1 MRRTD
6 TGVVTDVAP
15 PTDTTTHTS
24 TDADDTPTGAAP
36 APRVLPTRP
45 AARTQT
51 LPRAQRR
58 LLTGQLLEQAHQ
70 ATDEAERARLV
81 DEVVVLN
88 LEVALS
94 LASRFRGR
102 GVARDDLEQVASMA
116 LVRAAQRF
124 DASMDHDFLS
134 YAVPTIRGELRR
146 YFRDHGWTVRPPR
159 RVQEIQAIAIET
171 RDNLAERKGSVP
183 TEAEIAAALG
193 EDEATVRE
201 ALSAEGCFTPT
212 SLDVPTGADSGL
224 SLGDVLG
231 APDRDTEAAEA
242 RVVLQPVVR
251 QLSARDRRILQMR
264 FFDECTQQEIADEI
278 GVTQMQVSRLL
289 TRIMRDLRKA
299 LEDSPEAEE
308 AAATVA
314 AGRSPHRVVER
325 AHARR

>member
-1 MRRTD
+1 MRRSDSGVLTD
-6 TGVVTDVAP
+6 TAP
-15 PTDTTTHTS
+15 PPTAQQNALDTVPDKEATTS
-24 TDADDTPTGAAP
+24 
-36 APRVLPTRP
+36 APRALPTRP

-70 ATDEAERARLV
+70 ATDETRRAQLI

-124 DASMDHDFLS
+124 DATMDHDFLS

-171 RDNLAERKGSVP
+171 RDNLAEHKGSVP

-193 EDEATVRE
+193 EDEATIRE
-201 ALSAEGCFTPT
+201 ALAAEGCFTPT
-212 SLDVPTGADSGL
+212 SLDIPAGQDSGL
-224 SLGDVLG
+224 SLGEVLG
-231 APDRDTEAAEA
+231 APDRETDAAEA

-251 QLSARDRRILQMR
+251 QLSERDRRILQMR

-289 TRIMRDLRKA
+289 TRIMRDLRQA
-299 LEDSPEAEE
+299 LEDEADD
-308 AAATVA
+308 AVGA
-314 AGRSPHRVVER
+314 R
-325 AHARR
+325 A

>member
-15 PTDTTTHTS
+15 PTT
-24 TDADDTPTGAAP
+24 APTEASP
-36 APRVLPTRP
+36 ARFLPTRP

-58 LLTGQLLEQAHQ
+58 LLTGQLLEQAHH
-70 ATDEAERARLV
+70 ATDEAERTRII

-102 GVARDDLEQVASMA
+102 GVARDDLEQVACMA

-124 DASMDHDFLS
+124 DATMDHDFLS

-212 SLDVPTGADSGL
+212 SLDVPAGQDSGY

-231 APDRDTEAAEA
+231 APDPETDAAEA

-251 QLSARDRRILQMR
+251 QLSERDRRILQMR

-299 LEDSPEAEE
+299 LEDSPEAAE
-308 AAATVA
+308 VA
-314 AGRSPHRVVER
+314 QRPAERTPAHR
-325 AHARR
+325 